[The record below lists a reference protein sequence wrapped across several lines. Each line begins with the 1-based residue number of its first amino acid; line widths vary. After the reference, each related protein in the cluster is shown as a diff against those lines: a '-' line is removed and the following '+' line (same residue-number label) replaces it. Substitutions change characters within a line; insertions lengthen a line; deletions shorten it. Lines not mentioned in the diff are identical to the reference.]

1 MSDEPM
7 WTVPAIVKEYGI
19 TSSKIYNALYTHELK
34 ALPRQLKVPI
44 QIADGELKR
53 WLAAIEAV
61 QEAKRC
67 LKRVG

>member
-1 MSDEPM
+1 MSDERL

-19 TSSKIYNALYTHELK
+19 TSSKIYNALYIHELK
-34 ALPRQLKVPI
+34 AMPRQIRVPI

-53 WLAAIEAV
+53 WIAAVEAL

-67 LKRVG
+67 LKKVG